1 MAAQRG
7 ILLVRVSRKWP
18 PPLKRGGCLRG
29 LRVVWLDYRADFQEP
44 AIEKVQ
50 LSHRVGFVG
59 QDMPVLVMVRVC
71 LTAAALCDRLVCARH
86 V

>member
-29 LRVVWLDYRADFQEP
+29 LRVVWLDYRSDFQERD
-44 AIEKVQ
+44 IKNY
-50 LSHRVGFVG
+50 G
-59 QDMPVLVMVRVC
+59 
-71 LTAAALCDRLVCARH
+71 
-86 V
+86 

>member
-1 MAAQRG
+1 MGCVRG
-7 ILLVRVSRKWP
+7 ERAGGSVRSQIRFSRTRHQK
-18 PPLKRGGCLRG
+18 LR
-29 LRVVWLDYRADFQEP
+29 
-44 AIEKVQ
+44 

-71 LTAAALCDRLVCARH
+71 LIAAVLCNRLVCARH

>member
-1 MAAQRG
+1 M
-7 ILLVRVSRKWP
+7 
-18 PPLKRGGCLRG
+18 
-29 LRVVWLDYRADFQEP
+29 VWLDYRADFQEP
-44 AIEKVQ
+44 AIEKVR

-71 LTAAALCDRLVCARH
+71 LTAAVLCDRLVCARH

>member
-1 MAAQRG
+1 MAG
-7 ILLVRVSRKWP
+7 GLVRLQSRFSRTRHQK
-18 PPLKRGGCLRG
+18 LR
-29 LRVVWLDYRADFQEP
+29 LSHRADFQEP
-44 AIEKVQ
+44 AIEKVR

-71 LTAAALCDRLVCARH
+71 LTAAVLCDRLVCARH

>member
-1 MAAQRG
+1 MGWMPERVAG
-7 ILLVRVSRKWP
+7 GLVRLQSRFSRTRHQK
-18 PPLKRGGCLRG
+18 LR
-29 LRVVWLDYRADFQEP
+29 
-44 AIEKVQ
+44 

-71 LTAAALCDRLVCARH
+71 LTAALCNRLVCARH